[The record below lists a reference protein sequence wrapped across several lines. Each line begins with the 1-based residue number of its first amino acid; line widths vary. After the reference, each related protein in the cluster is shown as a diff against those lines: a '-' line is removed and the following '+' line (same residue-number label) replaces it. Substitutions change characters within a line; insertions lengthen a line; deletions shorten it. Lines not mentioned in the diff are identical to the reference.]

1 MLVDIPEQPARP
13 TPPTV
18 HGELKLRSVN
28 RQQSILAQIWV
39 EELIAYDHKARAIW
53 ELVERMDLSR
63 FTEPLRTTQGCAGRA
78 ACLHVEG
85 YSRHV
90 RPARF
95 AVGEKY
101 PLSQSRQW
109 RI

>member
-1 MLVDIPEQPARP
+1 MPVPDQPMLVDIPEQPARQ
-13 TPPTV
+13 TPPAA

-63 FTEPLRTTQGCAGRA
+63 FTEPLRTTQGCAGRPA
-78 ACLHVEG
+78 WDPHRSEERRVGKECR
-85 YSRHV
+85 SRWS
-90 RPARF
+90 P
-95 AVGEKY
+95 
-101 PLSQSRQW
+101 
-109 RI
+109 